1 MSARARYSWIRA
13 KSSRRRPGPLS
24 STRRRR
30 SAPGASCSSSRNDGE
45 GQRRRPMMG
54 VTKLL
59 GAFALAAAIGLMA
72 SAGAEA
78 QQTQSRLYEVTKS
91 KKLRVCQFPLYYSIS
106 FRNPKTGEIEGID
119 ADLAKELAKELDAK
133 LEIVET
139 SFGTFIADLQAGK
152 CEIGMFGVG
161 ASLKRAQAVEFS
173 KPYLI
178 TNIYAV
184 TRKDGPIKSWAD
196 VDKKGVQAA
205 VTLGSYIEP
214 FMKSYLKNAELVSV
228 APPNTREGELV
239 AQRADVIITDYPTAI
254 KVTDEFDWA
263 RTIVPEEKLAVTP
276 YAYVVPQ
283 GDQIWLNYINLFIDT
298 IKLDGRLMKYA
309 RKNKL
314 DPIVAP

>member
-1 MSARARYSWIRA
+1 
-13 KSSRRRPGPLS
+13 
-24 STRRRR
+24 
-30 SAPGASCSSSRNDGE
+30 
-45 GQRRRPMMG
+45 MG
-54 VTKLL
+54 VTKIL
-59 GAFALAAAIGLMA
+59 GALAAASVACLFAVG
-72 SAGAEA
+72 GAEA
-78 QQTQSRLYEVTKS
+78 QQTQSRLYDVTKS

-161 ASLKRAQAVEFS
+161 ATLKRAQAVEFS

-178 TNIYAV
+178 TNIYVV
-184 TRKDGPIKSWAD
+184 TRKDSKVKKWED
-196 VDKKGVQAA
+196 LDKKGIKAA
-205 VTLGSYIEP
+205 VSLGSYIEI
-214 FMKSYLKNAELVSV
+214 FMKDYLKNAEVVSI
-228 APPNTREGELV
+228 APPDTREGELV
-239 AQRADVIITDYPTAI
+239 ARRVDIIMTDFPTAV

-263 RTIVPEEKLAVTP
+263 VTVLPNEKLAITP

-283 GDQIWLNYINLFIDT
+283 EDQIWLNYINLFVET

-309 RKNKL
+309 KKHKL